1 MSPRKM
7 MLLAVCLLALC
18 CCTTPP
24 PQPTC
29 PGFPNP
35 PGNLMVDPLPL
46 QPLAADTKKLSTV
59 LATVDTNYG
68 ICHGNAQQLIDLQEW
83 ITNQRN
89 LKS

>member
-1 MSPRKM
+1 
-7 MLLAVCLLALC
+7 
-18 CCTTPP
+18 
-24 PQPTC
+24 
-29 PGFPNP
+29 
-35 PGNLMVDPLPL
+35 MVDPLPL